1 MAAPRTTLDQWYC
14 FLAVV
19 DEGSYARAAEAL
31 HKSQSA
37 VTYAIQ
43 KLEEQ
48 LGVPVFVIQGRR
60 AVLTEAGHGLYRRG
74 RGLID
79 EALRL
84 ETSARAVA
92 AGWEPQLRI
101 VSDTLFPADCMLSCM
116 QSLAQDCP
124 HTRLEYLET
133 VLSGAE
139 EALLERRCDI
149 AITGIVPPGFL
160 GDHLLRVRFLAVAHR
175 DHPLHQLNRNL
186 DFRDLRPYRQLVVRD
201 SGARRPRDAGWLDA
215 AQRLTVSRI
224 DTSVSAVAR
233 GIGFAWLPEIAL
245 QSQLQQG
252 LVRALPMTEGGE
264 RFADLFLVVP
274 DRDQAGPAAQKAEA
288 LIRQAAA
295 ELVLQ
300 CKSKQGKGVDAPGA

>member
-1 MAAPRTTLDQWYC
+1 MIGSRTTLDQWHC

-48 LGVPVFVIQGRR
+48 LGVAVFVIQGRK
-60 AVLTEAGHGLYRRG
+60 AVLTEAGQGLYRRG

-79 EALRL
+79 EAMRL
-84 ETSARAVA
+84 EKSAKSVA

-101 VSDTLFPADCMLSCM
+101 VSDALFPAEILMDCL
-116 QSLAQDCP
+116 QVLAEECP
-124 HTRLEYLET
+124 DTRLECIET

-160 GDHLLRVRFLAVAHR
+160 GDHLMRVRFLAVAHR
-175 DHPLHQLNRNL
+175 DHPLHALGRAL

-201 SGARRPRDAGWLDA
+201 SGARRPRDSGWLDA

-224 DTSVSAVAR
+224 DASVNAVSR
-233 GIGFAWLPEIAL
+233 GIGFAWLPEIAMR
-245 QSQLQQG
+245 QQLAEG
-252 LVRALPMTEGGE
+252 SVKPLAMNEGGE
-264 RFADLFLVVP
+264 RFADCFWSCPTGSSLAP
-274 DRDQAGPAAQKAEA
+274 QPNAAKA
-288 LIRQAAA
+288 
-295 ELVLQ
+295 
-300 CKSKQGKGVDAPGA
+300 C